1 MKGLRTFLPV
11 LFLVFGILLCS
22 YPWISNYLYEKSAG
36 SKIQSY
42 QKKVENLAENRKAE
56 WLSLAQKYNQELSG
70 SRVKL
75 TDPFSEI
82 QASSGLS
89 YQKMLAMDSSGIMG
103 TVEIP
108 CIRLELPIYHGTS
121 QEVLEK
127 GAGHLFGTSLP
138 VGGKS
143 THSVIT
149 GHTGLGK
156 ARLFTDLTELKK
168 GDLFYISV
176 LSKNLAYR
184 VDQISVI
191 KPEDT
196 EKLQIVEGRDQ
207 VTLMTCTPY
216 GINSHRLLVRGSRTK
231 YQKAEKERI
240 LGRNQNSQWMRAYQ
254 KAWIIG
260 LLILGVLWALRSIYQ
275 KIKRKRERRHQ

>member
-1 MKGLRTFLPV
+1 MKDLRTFLPV
-11 LFLVFGILLCS
+11 LFLVFGVLLCS

-75 TDPFSEI
+75 TDPFSER

-89 YQKMLAMDSSGIMG
+89 YQKMLAMDASGIMG

-121 QEVLEK
+121 QDVLEK

-176 LSKNLAYR
+176 VSRNLAYR
-184 VDQISVI
+184 VDQISVV

-196 EKLQIVEGRDQ
+196 GKLQIMDGEDY

-216 GINSHRLLVRGSRTK
+216 GINSHRLLVRGSRTS

-260 LLILGVLWALRSIYQ
+260 LLILTAFWAIRRIYQ
-275 KIKRKRERRHQ
+275 KMKRKRERRHQ

>member
-42 QKKVENLAENRKAE
+42 QKKVESLAENRKAQ

-260 LLILGVLWALRSIYQ
+260 LLILVVLWAIRSIYQ

>member
-1 MKGLRTFLPV
+1 MKKKLLPAMV
-11 LFLVFGILLCS
+11 LIFGIFLCS
-22 YPWISNYLYEKSAG
+22 YPWISNYLYERSAG

-42 QKKVENLAENRKAE
+42 QKKVKSFTEHRKTQ
-56 WLSLAQKYNQELSG
+56 WISLAQKYNQELSG

-75 TDPFSEI
+75 TDPFSER

-89 YQKMLAMDSSGIMG
+89 YQKMLAMDASGIMG

-121 QEVLEK
+121 QDVLEK

-176 LSKNLAYR
+176 VSRNLVYR
-184 VDQISVI
+184 VDQISVVE
-191 KPEDT
+191 PEDT
-196 EKLQIVEGRDQ
+196 GKLQIMDGEDY

-216 GINSHRLLVRGSRTK
+216 GINSHRLLVRGSRTS

-254 KAWIIG
+254 KAWMVG
-260 LLILGVLWALRSIYQ
+260 LLILAALWAIRRICQ
-275 KIKRKRERRHQ
+275 KIK

>member
-1 MKGLRTFLPV
+1 MKKKLLPAMV
-11 LFLVFGILLCS
+11 LIFGILLCS

-42 QKKVENLAENRKAE
+42 QKKVESFTENRKAQ

-75 TDPFSEI
+75 TDPFSER

-89 YQKMLAMDSSGIMG
+89 YQKMLAM
-103 TVEIP
+103 
-108 CIRLELPIYHGTS
+108 ELPIYHGTS

-176 LSKNLAYR
+176 VSRNLAYR
-184 VDQISVI
+184 VDQISVV

-196 EKLQIVEGRDQ
+196 GKLQIMDGEDY

-216 GINSHRLLVRGSRTK
+216 GINSHRLLVRGSRTS

-254 KAWIIG
+254 KAWMIG
-260 LLILGVLWALRSIYQ
+260 LLIFAAFWAIRGICQ
-275 KIKRKRERRHQ
+275 KIK

>member
-1 MKGLRTFLPV
+1 MV
-11 LFLVFGILLCS
+11 LIFGILLCS
-22 YPWISNYLYEKSAG
+22 YPWISNYLYERSAG

-42 QKKVENLAENRKAE
+42 QKKVKSFTEHRKTQ

-75 TDPFSEI
+75 TDPFSER

-89 YQKMLAMDSSGIMG
+89 YQKMLAMDASGIMG

-121 QEVLEK
+121 QDVLEK

-176 LSKNLAYR
+176 VSRNLAYR
-184 VDQISVI
+184 VDQISVV

-196 EKLQIVEGRDQ
+196 GKLQIMDGEDY

-216 GINSHRLLVRGSRTK
+216 GINSHRLLVRGSRTS
-231 YQKAEKERI
+231 YQKAKKERI

-254 KAWIIG
+254 KAWMIG
-260 LLILGVLWALRSIYQ
+260 LLILAALWAIQRICQ
-275 KIKRKRERRHQ
+275 KIK

>member
-1 MKGLRTFLPV
+1 MV
-11 LFLVFGILLCS
+11 LIFGILLCS

-42 QKKVENLAENRKAE
+42 QKKVESFTENRKAQ

-75 TDPFSEI
+75 TDPFSKA
-82 QASSGLS
+82 QASWGLS
-89 YQKMLAMDSSGIMG
+89 YQKMLAMDASGIMG

-108 CIRLELPIYHGTS
+108 CIRLEMPIYHGTS
-121 QEVLEK
+121 QDVLEK

-184 VDQISVI
+184 VDQISVV

-196 EKLQIVEGRDQ
+196 GKLQIIDGEDY

-216 GINSHRLLVRGSRTK
+216 GINSHRLLVRGSRTS

-260 LLILGVLWALRSIYQ
+260 LLILAAFWAIRRICQ
-275 KIKRKRERRHQ
+275 KIK

>member
-1 MKGLRTFLPV
+1 MV
-11 LFLVFGILLCS
+11 LIFGILLCS

-36 SKIQSY
+36 FKIQSY
-42 QKKVENLAENRKAE
+42 QKKVENLAENRKTE
-56 WLSLAQKYNQELSG
+56 WFSLAQKYNQELSG

-75 TDPFSEI
+75 TDPFSER

-89 YQKMLAMDSSGIMG
+89 YQKMLAMDASGIMG

-176 LSKNLAYR
+176 VSRNLAYR
-184 VDQISVI
+184 VDQISVV

-196 EKLQIVEGRDQ
+196 GKLQIMDGEDY

-216 GINSHRLLVRGSRTK
+216 GINSHRLLVRGSRTS

-254 KAWIIG
+254 KAWMIG
-260 LLILGVLWALRSIYQ
+260 LLIFAAFWAIRGICQ
-275 KIKRKRERRHQ
+275 KIK

>member
-121 QEVLEK
+121 QAVLEK

-254 KAWIIG
+254 KEWIIG
-260 LLILGVLWALRSIYQ
+260 LLILVVLWAIRSIYQ

>member
-1 MKGLRTFLPV
+1 MV
-11 LFLVFGILLCS
+11 LIFGILLCS

-42 QKKVENLAENRKAE
+42 QKKVENLAENRKTE

-75 TDPFSEI
+75 TDPFSER

-108 CIRLELPIYHGTS
+108 CIRLELLIYHGTS

-216 GINSHRLLVRGSRTK
+216 GINSHRLLVRGSRTS

-254 KAWIIG
+254 KAWMIG
-260 LLILGVLWALRSIYQ
+260 LLIFTAFWAIRGICQ
-275 KIKRKRERRHQ
+275 KIK

>member
-121 QEVLEK
+121 QAVLEK

-260 LLILGVLWALRSIYQ
+260 LLILVVLWAIRSIYQ

>member
-42 QKKVENLAENRKAE
+42 QKKVENLAENRKAQ

-121 QEVLEK
+121 QAVLEK

-240 LGRNQNSQWMRAYQ
+240 FGRNQNSQWMRAYQ

-260 LLILGVLWALRSIYQ
+260 LLILVVLWAIRSIYQ